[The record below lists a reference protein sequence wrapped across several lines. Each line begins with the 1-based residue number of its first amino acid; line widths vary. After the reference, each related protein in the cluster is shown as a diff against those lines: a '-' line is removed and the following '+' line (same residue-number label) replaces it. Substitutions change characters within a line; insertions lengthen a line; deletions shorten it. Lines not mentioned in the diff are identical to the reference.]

1 MSTPAD
7 QRIGMV
13 LKRAEQAM
21 LRAKSAALKPVGLTL
36 AQYVALAELDRQPG
50 ITGAALARASLVTP
64 QAMMVVLKSLEE
76 QGLIV
81 RSPHPRHPNV
91 LELHITDAGCEVL
104 NAARHRVEPVERRVT
119 DTFSPE
125 ELEVLGSLLTRWI
138 EALDGEQPPQDT
150 SRSPAGLPLPRR
162 PGRSGCCQPAGRP
175 SRQPQVLSDLDGGSR
190 GDCIRM

>member
-1 MSTPAD
+1 MSTPAG

-21 LRAKSAALKPVGLTL
+21 LRAKSAALKPAGLTL

-50 ITGAALARASLVTP
+50 ITGATLARACLVTP

-91 LELHITDAGCEVL
+91 LELHITDAGFEVL
-104 NAARHRVEPVERRVT
+104 DAGRRRAEPVERRVT

-125 ELEVLGSLLTRWI
+125 ELQALAALLTRWI
-138 EALDGEQPPQDT
+138 QALDGD
-150 SRSPAGLPLPRR
+150 
-162 PGRSGCCQPAGRP
+162 
-175 SRQPQVLSDLDGGSR
+175 
-190 GDCIRM
+190 